1 MVIVLEFRIPDFL
14 HLTDT
19 EESIRSLSD
28 TQKML
33 KIIPLTLAVSF
44 LALGPSMGEAASFAT
59 NLEKRGDIRLCGSML
74 VETLNVLC
82 GGQYFDPNEGNSVRL
97 NKRKDSSSWNDYLT
111 TRCQAPNCP
120 TDTNEALL
128 MSAAASLAL
137 PPCYCRIAD
146 SEADGAKDQDEA
158 RCEERKYFCVLES
171 SDE

>member
-97 NKRKDSSSWNDYLT
+97 NKRKDSSSWNDY
-111 TRCQAPNCP
+111 RKPGENYP
-120 TDTNEALL
+120 RWFALL
-128 MSAAASLAL
+128 LSSSSYNKMSGSQLSNRYQRGVVDECCRKSCTPSVL
-137 PPCYCRIAD
+137 LSYCR
-146 SEADGAKDQDEA
+146 
-158 RCEERKYFCVLES
+158 L
-171 SDE
+171 